1 MKNLKKFIT
10 TGALLGLSLGASGC
24 LDWWPEFGIPA
35 GKQPWGE
42 FNPLQEMHTS
52 PAIKDQG
59 PEGMRYLP
67 PGTVPV
73 GFRPNPIP
81 ADQAANSAVLKN
93 PVPINDQ
100 SMRYGK
106 LMYETTCIVCHG
118 DDGRGMGYIVPKY
131 PQPPDLTSAR
141 ARDWTDGQIYHVI
154 SHGQGTM
161 GSYKSQLKPEERWAV
176 VNYVRALQ
184 RAQYPEPTDLE
195 NLTE

>member
-1 MKNLKKFIT
+1 MKTTHALKVA
-10 TGALLGLSLGASGC
+10 ALLGLAFGSSGC

-42 FNPLQEMHTS
+42 LNPLQEMHKS
-52 PAIKDQG
+52 PASKDQG
-59 PEGMRYLP
+59 GDMRYLP

-81 ADQAANSAVLKN
+81 ADKQADAVALKN
-93 PVPINDQ
+93 PVPINDE
-100 SMRYGK
+100 SLKYGK
-106 LMYETTCIVCHG
+106 LMYETSCIVCHG
-118 DDGRGMGYIVPKY
+118 DDGRGMGYIVPKF

-141 ARDWTDGQIYHVI
+141 ARDWADGQIYHVI
-154 SHGQGTM
+154 SYGQGTM

-195 NLTE
+195 LTE